1 MKKLVS
7 MMLVMVLVIAM
18 LPVMDGGE
26 KQAQAATEGIS
37 NNGLYTIVN
46 VYNGKALTQTDMSTF
61 WANAVVW
68 NTNAM
73 SDLARWTLTERGEYY
88 SMTNSYSGKSMKI
101 CGITTGS
108 NCDFNGYDNS
118 NDYKWKLVRINSGNY
133 AGCYYIVSSRKTSGG
148 EELYAEVKQA
158 DNDSSDG
165 AQVALNT
172 KNGENTRQIWRIN
185 TTNRTDTAF
194 TESMA
199 NTMLSAF
206 RTKYFKHND
215 NTGNN
220 SLGWGFWSVAEV
232 MEAMLDGY
240 ELTGNASYREMF
252 EGTWRDFI
260 ARNSENWSGN
270 AYNDD
275 ITWAALAACR
285 AYMMFGDSKYLE
297 IAKNNFDLMYNRA
310 STYTINGVQTGVLRW
325 CEESDKRGTSNGCIN
340 GPAIVCACH
349 LAIATGDDGYWE
361 KAKKIYEAQRN
372 SNLYVAEGNDAGYVR
387 DCIKSDG
394 SVQNGWCSTY
404 NQGTYLGGAVMLY
417 NHYGDQKYATDADN
431 IVNYTMNHLCYNRIL
446 KEENTNSGDLSGF
459 RGILVRYMRMY
470 ILERDKNDYL
480 DFFKKNAI
488 IAWMNRNSADIQ
500 QCSWQR
506 KTSENADWD
515 EFAGYNAVCVAA
527 NMPTYKDSIDRNAY
541 SVIEAEDMD
550 YTRGLIAE
558 NSSGTSG
565 GRSLGGV
572 MNGFY
577 TGYYNVDFG
586 NVGASSV
593 KFKYSRIN
601 ESTPGTIEFKLD
613 SKDGETIATASI
625 DSTGGWSNWKEQTV
639 NTTRRVTG
647 KHKVYTVFKASTTY
661 VCNFDYFQFNEY
673 SLDGFSTIK
682 AAAYDDHSGVVI
694 DKDANGNPTNIGGV
708 MNGNWI
714 MFKSADFGNRNAV
727 SIELNYAS
735 DSGYAQGKVEIYVDN
750 MNGTPVGSIDLP
762 NTGSNWSTYGT
773 KKANLSTAIT
783 GKHDIYLKFVTTG
796 NKAYVCNLKEFTF
809 STETYV
815 EPTTQAP
822 TTAEPTTEA
831 TTEEP
836 TTIYQGPKPELTGYQ
851 ISTTY
856 EGTRVIGKIANTYN
870 GKKAEKYGF
879 VFGLSEVGG
888 AATGIS
894 AADLKLGSS
903 NTYVKSYEIQSLE
916 DFANTAGNGTD
927 KTIMCT
933 MKFGKKNSVAY
944 NANYMVCTYVVLSDG
959 TVIYG
964 EASNYSIYKIADYV
978 YQNKLMNR
986 PESHDYLYYNILKV
1000 VNPNYKAVSF
1010 PMENTLVK

>member
-1 MKKLVS
+1 MVKKFVAML
-7 MMLVMVLVIAM
+7 LVMAMTITM
-18 LPVMDGGE
+18 LPVMDEGE

-46 VYNGKALTQTDMSTF
+46 AYNGKALTQTDMSTF

-88 SMTNSYSGKSMKI
+88 SMTNPVSGKSMKI
-101 CGITTGS
+101 CGTTAGS
-108 NCDFNGYDNS
+108 TCDFNGYDNS
-118 NDYKWKLVRINSGNY
+118 NNYKWKLVRINSGTY
-133 AGCYYIVSSRKTSGG
+133 AGCYYIVAANKTSGG

-158 DNDSSDG
+158 DNDSADG

-172 KNGENTRQIWRIN
+172 KSGENPRQIWRIN
-185 TTNRTDTAF
+185 VTNRTDEVF

-206 RTKYFKHND
+206 RNKYFKYNG
-215 NTGNN
+215 NTGNT

-240 ELTGNASYREMF
+240 ELTGNPSYREMF
-252 EGTWRDFI
+252 QGTWKDFI
-260 ARNSENWSGN
+260 ARNSENWAGN

-297 IAKNNFDLMYNRA
+297 IAKNNFDLMYQRA
-310 STYTINGVQTGVLRW
+310 STFTINGVQTGVLRW
-325 CEESDKRGTSNGCIN
+325 CEESGRNTTTNGCIN

-361 KAKKIYEAQRN
+361 KAKRIYEAQRN
-372 SNLYVAEGNDAGYVR
+372 SNLYVAEGNDAGYIR
-387 DCIKSDG
+387 DCINMDG
-394 SVQNGWCSTY
+394 SVANYWCSTY

-417 NHYGDQKYATDADN
+417 NHYGDSKYATDADN
-431 IVNYTMNHLCYNRIL
+431 IVNYTLNHLCYNNIL

-459 RGILVRYMRMY
+459 RGILIRYMRMY
-470 ILERDKNDYL
+470 ILERDKNEYL

-488 IAWMNRNSADIQ
+488 IAWMNRNSENIQ
-500 QCSWQR
+500 QCAWQT
-506 KTSENADWD
+506 KTPENANWD

-527 NMPTYKDSIDRNAY
+527 NMPTYGDSIDRDAY

-550 YTRGLIAE
+550 YTRGLISE

-565 GRSLGGV
+565 GRSLGGIQ
-572 MNGFY
+572 NGHY

-593 KFKYSRIN
+593 TFKYSRIN
-601 ESTPGTIEFKLD
+601 EATNGTIKFKLD

-625 DSTGGWSNWKEQTV
+625 DSTGDWSIWKTQTV

-647 KHKVYTVFKASTTY
+647 KHKVYTVFEASTSH

-682 AAAYDDHSGVVI
+682 AAAFDDQSGVVI
-694 DKDANGNPTNIGGV
+694 DKDSSGNSTNIGGV
-708 MNGNWI
+708 TNGNWI
-714 MFKSADFGNRNAV
+714 MFQSVDFGEKRAASV
-727 SIELNYAS
+727 EFNYAS
-735 DSGYAQGKVEIYVDN
+735 DSGYAQGKVEIYTDS
-750 MNGTPVGSIDLP
+750 MEGTPVASIDLP

-773 KKANLSTAIT
+773 IKANLSTQIT
-783 GKHDIYLKFVTTG
+783 GKHDLYLKFITTG

-809 STETYV
+809 STEVYV
-815 EPTTQAP
+815 EPTTK
-822 TTAEPTTEA
+822 EETTE
-831 TTEEP
+831 
-836 TTIYQGPKPELTGYQ
+836 YQGPKPQVDGFQ
-851 ISTTY
+851 ISTTF
-856 EGTRVIGKIANTYN
+856 EGTRVIGKIQNTYN
-870 GKKAEKYGF
+870 GETVKSYGF
-879 VFGLSEVGG
+879 IFGLSEYKGIN
-888 AATGIS
+888 TGI
-894 AADLKLGSS
+894 ADKDLKLGSN
-903 NTYVKSYEIQSLE
+903 NTYIRSYEIQSSE
-916 DFANTAGNGTD
+916 DSTNTAGNGTE
-927 KTIMCT
+927 KTIVCT
-933 MKFGKKNSVAY
+933 MKFGAKNSVAY
-944 NANYMVCTYVVLSDG
+944 NANYRVCTYVELSDG
-959 TVIYG
+959 SVIYSD
-964 EASNYSIYKIADYV
+964 AYNYSIYKIANYV
-978 YQNKLMNR
+978 YQNKLMSR
-986 PESHDYLYYNILKV
+986 AADHEYLYDNILKV
-1000 VNPNYKAVSF
+1000 VDPNYEKVNY
-1010 PMENTLVK
+1010 PLGNTLVK